1 MNNRGD
7 WQRNNDYYLSAAM
20 GWLQLRLEL
29 KAKRECTTDTE
40 VAAAERMVAA
50 ERVKPE
56 PALTRLRQQLKLSQF
71 ETNLLLLCIAME
83 WDKDI
88 PNLYGLIQGNQ
99 RNYPTFDLAFT
110 VLDEPTWDVV
120 SPERPLRKWRLIEI
134 LQSGVEPLITSP
146 LRADERIVNY
156 IKGLNYLDDILAKLV
171 FPWPANSYSKQASFL
186 PPSQQ
191 EAVEAII
198 DKFQDN
204 AYRYPPAIEL
214 LGPDIASKQLVAWQ
228 VCVHLSLEL
237 YRLPIAL
244 LPREGNELETIAK
257 LWERESLLEPVALYL
272 EVQSQEDYISPAQMV
287 ALHRFLERSNGL
299 FLIDIRDKTL
309 ALERE
314 TLTLDIAKPT
324 AGEQI
329 AAWEKALGTK
339 SRDLVMSLVGQF
351 NLSIAEI
358 EKIVKEAQ
366 PKRPV
371 EHDCVEQEKVEPSN
385 VDPSIIIIDWP
396 TAREIEGLE
405 YINLS
410 NTQRRTITAT
420 DKELQNFE
428 GFSLWPKDDKSL
440 LEQLWD
446 RCLESTRP
454 KLENLAQRIDV
465 KAGWDDIV
473 LPQEETDLLHAIAD
487 QVRERGTVYEEWG
500 FHRRMNRGKGIGALF
515 AGESGTGKT
524 MAAEVIA
531 KALRLHLYRI
541 DLATVVSKYIG
552 ETEKNLRRLFDA
564 AEDGGA
570 ILFFDEADALF
581 GKRSEVRDAHDRYA
595 NIEIDYLLQRLEAYR
610 GLAILAT
617 NNKSSLDGA
626 FMRRLRFVVNFPF
639 PGVAEREKIWR
650 KVFPPETPI
659 DCIDWKRLS
668 QFNLTGGNIHSIA
681 LNAAFM
687 AAAKRTA
694 VTMRLVLRAARMEF
708 KKLEKLINEADF
720 RIEIKN

>member
-1 MNNRGD
+1 MNNRED

-20 GWLQLRLEL
+20 GWLQRRLEL
-29 KAKRECTTDTE
+29 KTKRECTTDTE
-40 VAAAERMVAA
+40 VAAAERAMVAA

-56 PALTRLRQQLKLSQF
+56 PALTRLRQQLKLSWF

-88 PNLYGLIQGNQ
+88 PNLYALIQGNQ
-99 RNYPTFDLAFT
+99 RNYPTFYLAFT

-134 LQSGVEPLITSP
+134 MQSGVEPLITSP

-171 FPWPANSYSKQASFL
+171 FPWPAPQNSYSL

-191 EAVEAII
+191 EAVKAII

-204 AYRYPPAIEL
+204 AYQYPPAIEL

-237 YRLPIAL
+237 YRLPITL

-272 EVQSQEDYISPAQMV
+272 EIQSQEDYISPAQMV

-299 FLIDIRDKTL
+299 FLIDMRDKTL

-329 AAWEKALGTK
+329 AAWEKALGTT

-366 PKRPV
+366 PNRPV
-371 EHDCVEQEKVEPSN
+371 KKDCVEQEKVEPSN

-396 TAREIEGLE
+396 TAFEGLE

-410 NTQRRTITAT
+410 NTERQTITAT
-420 DKELQNFE
+420 GKELQNFE

-446 RCLESTRP
+446 SCLESTRP

-465 KAGWDDIV
+465 KAGWEDIV
-473 LPQEETDLLHAIAD
+473 LPQEETDLLQVIAA
-487 QVRERGTVYEEWG
+487 QVRGRGIVYEEWG
-500 FHRRMNRGKGIGALF
+500 FHRRMNRGKGG
-515 AGESGTGKT
+515 S
-524 MAAEVIA
+524 VP
-531 KALRLHLYRI
+531 
-541 DLATVVSKYIG
+541 
-552 ETEKNLRRLFDA
+552 
-564 AEDGGA
+564 
-570 ILFFDEADALF
+570 
-581 GKRSEVRDAHDRYA
+581 
-595 NIEIDYLLQRLEAYR
+595 YLLGKAVRGKQWQR
-610 GLAILAT
+610 
-617 NNKSSLDGA
+617 K
-626 FMRRLRFVVNFPF
+626 
-639 PGVAEREKIWR
+639 
-650 KVFPPETPI
+650 
-659 DCIDWKRLS
+659 
-668 QFNLTGGNIHSIA
+668 
-681 LNAAFM
+681 
-687 AAAKRTA
+687 
-694 VTMRLVLRAARMEF
+694 
-708 KKLEKLINEADF
+708 
-720 RIEIKN
+720 